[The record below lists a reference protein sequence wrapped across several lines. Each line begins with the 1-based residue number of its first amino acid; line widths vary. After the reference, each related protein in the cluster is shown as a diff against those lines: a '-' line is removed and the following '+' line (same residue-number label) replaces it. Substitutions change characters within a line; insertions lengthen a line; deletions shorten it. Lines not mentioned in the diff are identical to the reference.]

1 MTRENSARH
10 WIDGEWVG
18 SDRTAVSVDPATG
31 EVIGAYAD
39 AGTGE
44 GRRAVHAA
52 ARAFTEGTWRL
63 DPMLRAT
70 ALSHLADAYDERMD
84 EVIGTLCLENG
95 KLRHEAGFEAHF
107 ILRAL
112 RFAAGLA
119 LQPHGRVTDTQ
130 PGRQAM
136 SIRQPVGVAGIVV
149 PWNSPA
155 YLCVR
160 ALAPALAAGCTAVVK
175 MPGQAAQTAALMS
188 EILASVPE
196 LPKGVVNVVVESGS
210 DVARLLVESPR
221 VPVISFTG
229 STATGRLIAQG
240 AAAHFKRVGLE
251 LGGKTPHLVF
261 ADAGL
266 EAALATAVASCTVFA
281 GQFCMT
287 GSRVLVQREIAD
299 EFTAALA
306 QRLEGVRPGPA
317 ADPASQIGPLIDK
330 GSVARVDAAVEAAIA
345 AGAKPIVRGGP
356 STRPELAGGAFYHP
370 TLLAVPDSSLPIVQE
385 ETFGPVQTVQVF
397 DTEDEAIALANDTEY
412 GLSACVWSRDA
423 DRPMRVARRLDAGLV
438 SINSWANLTVEFEE
452 GGFKS
457 SGVGRLGGMAS
468 IEDFLEYKQIT
479 QDYVAQHH

>member
-1 MTRENSARH
+1 MTRERSAQH

-18 SDRTAVSVDPATG
+18 SARTRDSVNPATG
-31 EVIGAYAD
+31 EVIGTYAD
-39 AGTGE
+39 ADAEVGQ
-44 GRRAVHAA
+44 RAVDAA
-52 ARAFTEGTWRL
+52 HRAFKDGDWRL
-63 DPMLRAT
+63 DPMVRAT
-70 ALSHLADAYDERMD
+70 ALSHLADAYAARMD
-84 EVIGTLCLENG
+84 EVIDTLCLENG
-95 KLRHEAGFEAHF
+95 KLRHEAGFETHF

-119 LQPHGRVTDTQ
+119 VQPHGRVTDTQ
-130 PGRQAM
+130 PGLQAM

-175 MPGQAAQTAALMS
+175 MPGQAALTAALMS
-188 EILASVPE
+188 EILGSVPE

-221 VPVISFTG
+221 VPAISFTG
-229 STATGRLIAQG
+229 STATGRLIAQ
-240 AAAHFKRVGLE
+240 AAAPRFKRVGLE

-261 ADAGL
+261 ADADI

-287 GSRVLVQREIAD
+287 GSRVLVQRDIAD

-306 QRLEGVRPGPA
+306 QRLENVRPGPA
-317 ADPASQIGPLIDK
+317 DDPASQIGPLIDTA
-330 GSVARVDAAVEAAIA
+330 SVARVDAAVEAAVA
-345 AGAKPIVRGGP
+345 AGAKPLVRGGP
-356 STRPELAGGAFYHP
+356 STRPDLAGGAFYHP
-370 TLLAVPDSSLPIVQE
+370 TLLAVSDSSLPIVQQ

-397 DTEDEAIALANDTEY
+397 DTEEEAITLANDTEY

-423 DRPMRVARRLDAGLV
+423 DRPMRVARQLDAGLV

-457 SGVGRLGGMAS
+457 SGLGRLGGLAS
-468 IEDFLEYKQIT
+468 VEDFLEHKQIT
-479 QDYVAQHH
+479 QDYVPQHH